1 MIRILFKAFKTRK
14 FIICRK
20 LNIKVKREGEK
31 KKKKNLPISNKGHD
45 EGRIVANGNQR
56 CEWELESSRSLP
68 MGVIENGI
76 VANGFGVGIVA
87 NGVAI
92 VAKCYNF
99 FFIISD
105 EIHISSLKLYF

>member
-1 MIRILFKAFKTRK
+1 
-14 FIICRK
+14 
-20 LNIKVKREGEK
+20 
-31 KKKKNLPISNKGHD
+31 
-45 EGRIVANGNQR
+45 
-56 CEWELESSRSLP
+56 